1 MKPASLGAA
10 ATLLACCF
18 LLTNSAT
25 ATNKVDFRRVGTLSE
40 TTSGLSL
47 SAAKLGSGLIIRN
60 GVLFSGTFSR
70 PVSCTLISLAAGT
83 HTYPVTGV
91 VVGTALG
98 QLVKVVAVPTID
110 TGMGSFQNSALI
122 EGGESRTVSSIPEPS
137 TFALLFTGSIG
148 TFGMMWRKL
157 LAR

>member
-25 ATNKVDFRRVGTLSE
+25 ATNKVDFGRVGTLSE

-47 SAAKLGSGLIIRN
+47 PGSKLGSGLIILN
-60 GVLFSGTFSR
+60 GVLFSGTFSG
-70 PVSCTLISLAAGT
+70 PVSCTLTTLAAGT

-98 QLVKVVAVPTID
+98 RLVNVVTVPTID
-110 TGMGSFQNSALI
+110 TGMGSFKNSTLSA
-122 EGGESRTVSSIPEPS
+122 GGENRTVSSIPEPS
-137 TFALLFTGSIG
+137 TLALLFTGSIA
-148 TFGMMWRKL
+148 TLGMMWRKL